1 MTLQAGKG
9 APYYV
14 GAAQTLPR
22 GMYSDRN
29 KNIIGKF
36 RATDAPPRA
45 LIFFFIQHSLFVRFV
60 FVRLLLSFEI
70 TAGDF
75 LRVEAAVDVAELEL
89 VALVLFRLH
98 YRIR

>member
-1 MTLQAGKG
+1 MFAFFLFSGLCFFIQGGKG

-36 RATDAPPRA
+36 WWMAP
-45 LIFFFIQHSLFVRFV
+45 LF
-60 FVRLLLSFEI
+60 
-70 TAGDF
+70 
-75 LRVEAAVDVAELEL
+75 LE
-89 VALVLFRLH
+89 RP
-98 YRIR
+98 